1 MSQLVFLTKYGT
13 VPRNNT
19 EQTMSA
25 FGSANAKYEKK
36 PRCVG
41 GCKETESFVAKSGD
55 TFNKCKCCGNLV
67 HQRLKCGHVNKE
79 NATSQS
85 EANNG
90 RTYIRCADP
99 GCRQFLGWA
108 SGSGP
113 AASTGSEVATQTFT
127 YATRESVDALTQA
140 LTILVG
146 RVAALEAERQGEV
159 GAKRARVQEDKE

>member
-1 MSQLVFLTKYGT
+1 MS
-13 VPRNNT
+13 
-19 EQTMSA
+19 S
-25 FGSANAKYEKK
+25 AKYEKK
-36 PRCVG
+36 PRCAG

-55 TFNKCKCCGNLV
+55 TFNKCKACGNLV
-67 HQRLKCGHVNKE
+67 HQRLKCGHASKE

-85 EANNG
+85 TANNG
-90 RTYIRCADP
+90 REYIRCADP

-113 AASTGSEVATQTFT
+113 AESTGSTTATQSFT

-146 RVAALEAERQGEV
+146 RVAALEADRQGEV
-159 GAKRARVQEDKE
+159 GAKRARTENKE